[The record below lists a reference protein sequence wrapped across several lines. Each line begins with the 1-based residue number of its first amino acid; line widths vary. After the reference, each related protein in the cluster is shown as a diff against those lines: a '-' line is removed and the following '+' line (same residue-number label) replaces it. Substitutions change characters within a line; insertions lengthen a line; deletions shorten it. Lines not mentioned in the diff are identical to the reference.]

1 MYLSIYHRH
10 SPTYF
15 VNSTV
20 LSLYN
25 TKIRIE
31 TIMLC
36 PIYKIMFLFCGH
48 PIVVSLPIR
57 PFVWFLSSKAYSLS
71 FWPSWDQSSIPVFV
85 GRGLENNFRINGQDI
100 NKTSLW
106 KQPRPKYV
114 FSPFSPDQLD
124 STSPAEW
131 ALLIGSISGISNIL
145 HSNLVYANSHISFS
159 RFCCKNWLFSL

>member
-85 GRGLENNFRINGQDI
+85 GRGLENNFRIIGQDI

-124 STSPAEW
+124 SNFTCRM
-131 ALLIGSISGISNIL
+131 GSSYWIYQWDIE
-145 HSNLVYANSHISFS
+145 HSSL
-159 RFCCKNWLFSL
+159 KFSLC